1 MVIVNS
7 KKRKTVIL
15 LLVTIIVGTSH
26 INIVY
31 GSDFDEEKEAFLN
44 KYHFVEIEASDQRYV
59 DIKESNND
67 ATDMVLSIDINHEG
81 MLALLLESRS
91 ILIYDK
97 DFSLIH
103 RYQLKMEGDYVKWF
117 HHTLLVYGAKPELAV
132 MFDLD
137 GSLTGVYK
145 EDTDYS
151 SQLWK
156 DFLNEEHIVGRYS
169 YYLSKKKSEEKK
181 AFWDTTPYP
190 YVIRIDNRS
199 GQVEVVYSAKKQYI
213 IRELILWGIPTIIL
227 AVFLISYWRIRREKK
242 QVQEQFVKASIK
254 KRNEYTK
261 PTGEVF
267 AYAINQDK
275 KEFIHSHVT
284 TDVFKDSL
292 YSPHPCAVLLE
303 KKAEGTVRGRWFGD
317 SIVWSDSKPAEEFRD
332 ISDLLREYYM
342 EKS

>member
-1 MVIVNS
+1 MG
-7 KKRKTVIL
+7 L
-15 LLVTIIVGTSH
+15 
-26 INIVY
+26 
-31 GSDFDEEKEAFLN
+31 FLN
-44 KYHFVEIEASDQRYV
+44 AKHQ
-59 DIKESNND
+59 
-67 ATDMVLSIDINHEG
+67 
-81 MLALLLESRS
+81 
-91 ILIYDK
+91 
-97 DFSLIH
+97 
-103 RYQLKMEGDYVKWF
+103 
-117 HHTLLVYGAKPELAV
+117 YG
-132 MFDLD
+132 
-137 GSLTGVYK
+137 
-145 EDTDYS
+145 
-151 SQLWK
+151 
-156 DFLNEEHIVGRYS
+156 NYS
-169 YYLSKKKSEEKK
+169 YYLSKKKSEVKK

-190 YVIRIDNRS
+190 YVIRVDNRS
-199 GQVEVVYSAKKQYI
+199 GQVEVVYSAENANI

-317 SIVWSDSKPAEEFRD
+317 SIVWSDSKPVEEFRD
-332 ISDLLREYYM
+332 ISGLLREYYK
-342 EKS
+342 EKT